1 MASALRSWQGPQP
14 WCPPLSS
21 WLPEHNPDS
30 ETAQTNADRKCKHMT
45 ENGLS
50 DSGRRSA
57 ELRYEWQSFLGLLP
71 VLDLRPM
78 DPVLYQRCLTA
89 VWRSRK
95 SAISR
100 TDLQQAAGL
109 GFQAETLGFDLLIAQ
124 LVRDRILEPIVSSP
138 FHFQIRRWNWTN
150 PESVYAADDRLSLIA
165 ISREEQTARF
175 RMVGLLSAR
184 ISNPRLPEKRVQQIR
199 KERDELKRIYEATW
213 LELENAIG
221 SKAAEA
227 IRKSVE
233 ETTEAGAVQLELP
246 LER

>member
-1 MASALRSWQGPQP
+1 
-14 WCPPLSS
+14 
-21 WLPEHNPDS
+21 
-30 ETAQTNADRKCKHMT
+30 MT
-45 ENGLS
+45 EKGLA

-78 DPVLYQRCLTA
+78 DPVLYQRCQTA

-100 TDLQQAAGL
+100 TDLQAAGL

-199 KERDELKRIYEATW
+199 KERDELERIYEATW

-221 SKAAEA
+221 SQAADA
-227 IRKSVE
+227 IRKNVE
-233 ETTEAGAVQLELP
+233 ETREAGAVQLELP
-246 LER
+246 LGKKTTFDLEGEARCNQ

>member
-1 MASALRSWQGPQP
+1 
-14 WCPPLSS
+14 
-21 WLPEHNPDS
+21 
-30 ETAQTNADRKCKHMT
+30 MT
-45 ENGLS
+45 EKGLS

-71 VLDLRPM
+71 LLDVRPM

-100 TDLQQAAGL
+100 TDLRRAAGL
-109 GFQAETLGFDLLIAQ
+109 AFQEETLDFDLLVAQ
-124 LVRDRILEPIVSSP
+124 FVREGILEPIVSSP
-138 FHFQIRRWNWTN
+138 FDFQIRRRNWTN
-150 PESVYAADDRLSLIA
+150 PESAYAADDRLSLSA

-175 RMVGLLSAR
+175 RMLGLLDAR
-184 ISNPRLPEKRVQQIR
+184 ILNVRFPEKRVQQIR
-199 KERDELKRIYEATW
+199 KERDELERIYEATW
-213 LELENAIG
+213 MELENAIG

-233 ETTEAGAVQLELP
+233 ETTEAGAVQLDLP
-246 LER
+246 LEKKRNFDLEGEARCNQ

>member
-1 MASALRSWQGPQP
+1 
-14 WCPPLSS
+14 
-21 WLPEHNPDS
+21 
-30 ETAQTNADRKCKHMT
+30 MT
-45 ENGLS
+45 EKGLS

-71 VLDLRPM
+71 VLDLQPM

-109 GFQAETLGFDLLIAQ
+109 AFQEETLDFDLLVAR
-124 LVRDRILEPIVSSP
+124 LVREGILEPIVSSP
-138 FHFQIRRWNWTN
+138 FHFQIRRRNWTN
-150 PESVYAADDRLSLIA
+150 PESAYAADDRLSLSA

-175 RMVGLLSAR
+175 RMLGLLDAR
-184 ISNPRLPEKRVQQIR
+184 IPNPRLPEKRVQQIR
-199 KERDELKRIYEATW
+199 KERDELERIYEATW
-213 LELENAIG
+213 MELENAIG

-233 ETTEAGAVQLELP
+233 ETTEAGAVQLDLP
-246 LER
+246 LEKKRNFDLEGEARCNQ

>member
-1 MASALRSWQGPQP
+1 
-14 WCPPLSS
+14 
-21 WLPEHNPDS
+21 
-30 ETAQTNADRKCKHMT
+30 MT

-71 VLDLRPM
+71 LLDLRPM

-100 TDLQQAAGL
+100 TDLQRAAGL
-109 GFQAETLGFDLLIAQ
+109 AFQEETLDFDLLVAQ
-124 LVRDRILEPIVSSP
+124 LVREGILEPIVSSP
-138 FHFQIRRWNWTN
+138 FDFQIRRRNWTN
-150 PESVYAADDRLSLIA
+150 PESAYAADDRLSLSA

-175 RMVGLLSAR
+175 RMLGLLDAR
-184 ISNPRLPEKRVQQIR
+184 ILNPRLPQKRVQQIR
-199 KERDELKRIYEATW
+199 KERDELERIYEATW
-213 LELENAIG
+213 LELENALG

-233 ETTEAGAVQLELP
+233 ETTEAGAVQLDLP
-246 LER
+246 LEKKRNFDLEGEARCNQ

>member
-1 MASALRSWQGPQP
+1 
-14 WCPPLSS
+14 
-21 WLPEHNPDS
+21 
-30 ETAQTNADRKCKHMT
+30 MT

-50 DSGRRSA
+50 DSACRSA

-71 VLDLRPM
+71 VLDLRPT
-78 DPVLYQRCLTA
+78 DLVLYQRCQTA

-100 TDLQQAAGL
+100 
-109 GFQAETLGFDLLIAQ
+109 
-124 LVRDRILEPIVSSP
+124 
-138 FHFQIRRWNWTN
+138 
-150 PESVYAADDRLSLIA
+150 
-165 ISREEQTARF
+165 EEQTARF
-175 RMVGLLSAR
+175 RMLGLLDAR
-184 ISNPRLPEKRVQQIR
+184 ILNPRLPEKRVQQIC
-199 KERDELKRIYEATW
+199 KERDELERIYKATW

-246 LER
+246 LEKKRNFDLEGKAKCNQ

>member
-1 MASALRSWQGPQP
+1 
-14 WCPPLSS
+14 
-21 WLPEHNPDS
+21 
-30 ETAQTNADRKCKHMT
+30 
-45 ENGLS
+45 
-50 DSGRRSA
+50 
-57 ELRYEWQSFLGLLP
+57 LLP
-71 VLDLRPM
+71 VLDLQPM

-109 GFQAETLGFDLLIAQ
+109 AFQEETLDFDLLVAR
-124 LVRDRILEPIVSSP
+124 LVREGILEPIVSSP

-150 PESVYAADDRLSLIA
+150 PESAYAADDRLSLSA

-175 RMVGLLSAR
+175 RMVGVLSAR
-184 ISNPRLPEKRVQQIR
+184 IGNPRLPEKRVQQIR
-199 KERDELKRIYEATW
+199 KERDELERIYEATW

-227 IRKSVE
+227 IRKNVE
-233 ETTEAGAVQLELP
+233 DTTEADAVQLELP
-246 LER
+246 LEKKRNFDLEGEARCNQ